1 MSLLIPVVMNTFK
14 CPECGSINFHKDLER
29 GEITCISC
37 GIVLASNIDLNDT
50 SWKALAREQVRV
62 GPSISN
68 TLHDYGLTTDI
79 DVNSINSS
87 PLTLREKL
95 KIVRLAKWHRKISMS
110 SSLDRNLTQ
119 GFSEIQRL
127 VNQLS
132 LSKSVHELACRIYRS
147 VARRRHFKGRSI
159 AEVASASVFI
169 ACKKLG
175 MPRMFNEVIKHSKV
189 DRRKVI
195 RGYHLIVNTL
205 NEKPIVNSPEI
216 YIPRIM
222 KALNCSSQI
231 EDKTKS
237 ILELVRP
244 LFNGKNPVSLIAAAI
259 YISCL
264 ITGQRRSQHQ
274 IAQAAGIT
282 EVTLRKRMREILNR
296 IHIEVKI

>member
-1 MSLLIPVVMNTFK
+1 LTFIVTNTLK
-14 CPECGSINFHKDLER
+14 CPECGNINFHRDFER
-29 GEITCISC
+29 GEITCTSC
-37 GIVLASNIDLNDT
+37 GIVLASSIDLNDT
-50 SWKALAREQVRV
+50 NWKILSREQVRV

-68 TLHDYGLTTDI
+68 TLHDYGLATDI
-79 DVNSINSS
+79 NVNSINNSS
-87 PLTLREKL
+87 LTLREKL
-95 KIVRLAKWHRKISMS
+95 KIARLARWHRKVSMS
-110 SSLDRNLTQ
+110 NSLDRNLTQ

-147 VARRRHFKGRSI
+147 VASKRHFKGRSI

-175 MPRMFNEVIKHSKV
+175 MPRMFNEIVKHSKV
-189 DRRKVI
+189 DKRKVI
-195 RGYHLIVNTL
+195 RGYHLIINTL

-222 KALNCSSQI
+222 KALNCSPQI
-231 EDKTKS
+231 EDKARGIIES
-237 ILELVRP
+237 VRP

-264 ITGQRRSQHQ
+264 ITGQRKSQHQ

-282 EVTLRKRMREILNR
+282 EVTLRKRMREILNK
-296 IHIEVKI
+296 IHVEVKI

>member
-1 MSLLIPVVMNTFK
+1 VSLLTSVVTSSFK
-14 CPECGSINFHKDLER
+14 CPECGSTNFHKDFER
-29 GEITCISC
+29 GEVTCISC

-50 SWKALAREQVRV
+50 TWKVLAREQVRV

-79 DVNSINSS
+79 DVNSMNNS

-95 KIVRLAKWHRKISMS
+95 KIVRLARWHKKVSMS

-127 VNQLS
+127 INQLS
-132 LSKSVHELACRIYRS
+132 LPKSVHELACKIYRS
-147 VARRRHFKGRSI
+147 VAKRKHFKGRSI

-175 MPRMFNEVIKHSKV
+175 MPRMFNEIIKHSKV

-195 RGYHLIVNTL
+195 RGYHLIVSTL

-222 KALNCSSQI
+222 KTLNCSPQI
-231 EDKTKS
+231 EDKVRS
-237 ILELVRP
+237 IVESVRP
-244 LFNGKNPVSLIAAAI
+244 LFNGKNPVSLIAAAV
-259 YISCL
+259 YISCI
-264 ITGQRRSQHQ
+264 ITGQRKSQHQ

-296 IHIEVKI
+296 IHVEVKI